1 MAELIGPRA
10 RRILF
15 DTSALYAPHHRILI
29 HRFASRENPAFTP
42 LWSEW
47 ILAGLYYSLAWSWAA
62 TARSIDNRAR
72 GAMAG
77 SARQMLTH
85 MLEYFE
91 IVTLR
96 GSLPFGVASSFLPDL
111 NDRHLYAAA
120 VLGAPSRSS
129 SVTRGWSARLALL
142 GMGST

>member
-47 ILAGLYYSLAWSWAA
+47 ILAELYYSLAWSWAA

-96 GSLPFGVASSFLPDL
+96 GSLPFGVASSFSAC
-111 NDRHLYAAA
+111 R
-120 VLGAPSRSS
+120 SRC
-129 SVTRGWSARLALL
+129 
-142 GMGST
+142 